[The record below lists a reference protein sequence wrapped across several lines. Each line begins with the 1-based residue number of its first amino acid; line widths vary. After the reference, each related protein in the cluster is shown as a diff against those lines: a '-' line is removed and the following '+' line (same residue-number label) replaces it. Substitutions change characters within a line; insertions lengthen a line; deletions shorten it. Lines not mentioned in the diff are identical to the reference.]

1 MIEYRDYERLEQKP
15 IYWIQRS
22 VNVAI
27 KSKVIIDPDIG
38 ITIKSI
44 EHISENKEHAE
55 VKEGK
60 ELTCINGPLSPH
72 ETTPNYKKSFNMII
86 KMIETGYFSKELVD
100 RRILKIKPE
109 QWLISRIECGFEG

>member
-1 MIEYRDYERLEQKP
+1 MIENREYERLEKKS

-44 EHISENKEHAE
+44 EYIPEAKDSIEINI
-55 VKEGK
+55 GK
-60 ELTCINGPLSPH
+60 ELTCINGPLSPNKL
-72 ETTPNYKKSFNMII
+72 TPDYKKSFKMIV
-86 KMIETGYFSKELVD
+86 KMIESGYYTKELTLK
-100 RRILKIKPE
+100 RIIKLKLGE
-109 QWLISRIECGFEG
+109 WLTSNIECAFGN